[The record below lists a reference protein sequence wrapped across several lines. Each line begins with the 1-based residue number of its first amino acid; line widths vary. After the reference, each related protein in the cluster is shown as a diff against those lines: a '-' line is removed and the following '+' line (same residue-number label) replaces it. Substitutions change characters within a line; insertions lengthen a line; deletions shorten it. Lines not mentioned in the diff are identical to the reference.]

1 MAFLNRK
8 TQKIYSI
15 GELMDRD
22 DISDEEMFKYLN
34 CFEKQVNEET
44 NQEMKIYTVTVGKK
58 PSAASYYVND
68 VSEIIH
74 HFGCLARGDNNI
86 RKNSVVV

>member
-1 MAFLNRK
+1 
-8 TQKIYSI
+8 
-15 GELMDRD
+15 
-22 DISDEEMFKYLN
+22 
-34 CFEKQVNEET
+34 
-44 NQEMKIYTVTVGKK
+44 MKIYTVTVGKK

>member
-1 MAFLNRK
+1 MA
-8 TQKIYSI
+8 I
-15 GELMDRD
+15 GD
-22 DISDEEMFKYLN
+22 DDSDEEMFKYLN